1 MIKVEV
7 SAIVNPTESKD
18 KVHSALIQIFP
29 DTDFE
34 FEELPQ
40 ESGKFSAEGDIYTLK
55 HLHYLI
61 REEEIIDTS
70 RTRLNVGLSE
80 DEMSTSF
87 IICKQVATIG
97 RLNYPAQPEPLG
109 SINITVSADSVEEFE
124 RFYDWLAPPTED
136 GVPDFEIDIK
146 DV

>member
-18 KVHSALIQIFP
+18 KVHSALVQIFP
-29 DTDFE
+29 DNDFE
-34 FEELPQ
+34 YEELS
-40 ESGKFSAEGDIYTLK
+40 EHSGRFSAEGDVYTLE

-61 REEEIIDTS
+61 RDEQIIDTS
-70 RTRLNVGLSE
+70 RTRLNVGLTE

-87 IICKQVATIG
+87 IISKQVATVG
-97 RLNYPAQPEPLG
+97 RLNYPAQAEPLG
-109 SINITVSADSVEEFE
+109 SININVSADSVEEFE
-124 RFYDWLAPPTED
+124 RFYDWLTPPTED
-136 GVPDFEIDIK
+136 GVPDFEMDIK